1 MRADCRALPFA
12 DASVDMASQF
22 TLFTSL
28 LQPDA
33 RESAAKEMMRIV
45 RPGGLIVWYD
55 FFAPNPMN
63 PRTRPV
69 GREELARLFPG
80 CAMHVERITFA
91 APVARI
97 IARVSPRAATI
108 ANQSDLLATHYLALI
123 SKSKEEGHA

>member
-1 MRADCRALPFA
+1 MFDVVVIAAEVED
-12 DASVDMASQF
+12 
-22 TLFTSL
+22 
-28 LQPDA
+28 PDVVEA
-33 RESAAKEMMRIV
+33 QLRHITICLKPESSAKD
-45 RPGGLIVWYD
+45 LIW
-55 FFAPNPMN
+55 
-63 PRTRPV
+63 
-69 GREELARLFPG
+69 ELARLFPG